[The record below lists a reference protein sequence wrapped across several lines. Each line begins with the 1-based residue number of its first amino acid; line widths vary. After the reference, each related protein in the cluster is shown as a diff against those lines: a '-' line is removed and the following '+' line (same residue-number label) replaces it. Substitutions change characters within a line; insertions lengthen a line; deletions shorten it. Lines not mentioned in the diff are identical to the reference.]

1 MKYETTF
8 NEKRFKFQW
17 KTQGVWL
24 GCHSEE
30 AEMEGEEGLDWGGV
44 GLVLGAEPRG
54 IGRED
59 GAGVASLLFKD
70 RGFLG
75 GAWE

>member
-1 MKYETTF
+1 M
-8 NEKRFKFQW
+8 
-17 KTQGVWL
+17 
-24 GCHSEE
+24 
-30 AEMEGEEGLDWGGV
+30 
-44 GLVLGAEPRG
+44 LGAEPRG

-75 GAWE
+75 WDVGIIVLS

>member
-1 MKYETTF
+1 MILVEI
-8 NEKRFKFQW
+8 RDQ
-17 KTQGVWL
+17 
-24 GCHSEE
+24 S
-30 AEMEGEEGLDWGGV
+30 GLDWGGI
-44 GLVLGAEPRG
+44 GLVLDAEMGG

-75 GAWE
+75 